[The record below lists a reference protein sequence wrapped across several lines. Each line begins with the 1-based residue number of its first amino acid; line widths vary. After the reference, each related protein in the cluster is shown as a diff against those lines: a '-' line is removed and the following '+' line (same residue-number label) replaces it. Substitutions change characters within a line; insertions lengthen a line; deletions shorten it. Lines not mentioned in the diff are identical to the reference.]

1 MYLKTLYI
9 QGFKSFANKTKID
22 FNNKITGVVGPNG
35 SGKSNISDA
44 IMWVLGET
52 SIKSLRGNKM
62 EDVIFSGTDHKK
74 PLGFAEVTIVFD
86 NSDKTL
92 PLEYNEIS
100 VTRRM
105 YRSLESEF
113 LINNVKCRL
122 KDIKEL
128 FMDTGI
134 GKDGYSLIGQG
145 KIESVLSA
153 KSENRRAIFEE
164 AAGIS
169 KFKMRKSESERKLE
183 KTRDNLLR
191 LNDIIIEI
199 EKREILLKEQ
209 SEEAILYKEK
219 FDKLK
224 YLDITLTYLD
234 IESKKENLLKLN
246 KDISILKNN
255 LETFENNVKNNKNKQ
270 EKDNIEIEIL
280 EEKLNELQEEELQKN
295 RELEKRESEISL
307 LKERLLNSRKEI
319 DFNKNSILEVISENN
334 FYIEEKKEKEL
345 FLENIKEEILNF
357 EKEKNLLEE
366 FLKNKNLEFE
376 TLENSQKD
384 NSENNLNMHKIINEI
399 SLKIQMKE
407 TMLKEKK
414 DKVEI
419 VDRNLNM
426 LTENNLELIQSLDK
440 LSEEYN
446 FNKDSIQS
454 IFDEKTIIEKHLENE
469 KKSLEDI
476 SKDLYE
482 SKSKFEE
489 YSTKYKILKNIS
501 DNYDGYSKS
510 VKEFMNIT
518 QKQNLFKDSL
528 IGTVAEMITVD
539 KKVQKAISVALGGS
553 IQNIIISE
561 EKSAKDMIS
570 FLNKNKIGRI
580 TFLPLNTISFNNR
593 NKPDLS
599 GYENI
604 LGYADKLIDYDE
616 KYDNIFKNLLG
627 RIIVAKDFKSGSEI
641 SSKLNK
647 SYRVVTLEG
656 DSFNIGGSLTGGAVY
671 KGNISIIGRENE
683 LKDLEDAI
691 IDIKEVYN
699 SLLKKQVEKSHDVEK
714 LNFKYAELLNSIDT
728 NSKKTLELENKIN
741 SLKSSKNNNQEY
753 LDKYKLEK
761 NNLLSSI
768 EEDYN
773 SIEKLIV
780 ENDKLTLNKNDL
792 DEKINISNKE
802 YEVLK
807 ESLVELREE
816 VSNKKIEYANLLS
829 RKNLIIKD
837 LENIELSISKNTE
850 KRREL
855 DLVVENLK
863 KNLNYLE
870 KSIEDL
876 EIIKKDEELDLEKFK
891 EIYDKTKENKKD
903 LSEKLTLSRQE
914 QESINVEII
923 NIEKKLNEKINK
935 IEKNEYQIEN
945 IKTNI
950 KNEYSIIDE
959 DIKIHNEIES
969 VTKSKEYRDELKK
982 EIDLIG
988 EVNLLAINEYEEI
1001 RERLEFNLTQKD
1013 DLIESISEIKN
1024 ILHKLDLEMNILFK
1038 EAFSKVSIYFDE
1050 IFKELFNGGKAEII
1064 LDGDLLTGGI
1074 EIKAQPP
1081 GKRLQSLS
1089 LLSGGE
1095 RSLTAV
1101 ALLFALLKVR
1111 PAPFCILDE
1120 IDAALDDA
1128 NIKRYTDYLTSL
1140 DGIQFIMITHRK
1152 PTMEITNKLYGVTME
1167 EKGISKLVSVEL
1179 NN

>member
-1 MYLKTLYI
+1 
-9 QGFKSFANKTKID
+9 
-22 FNNKITGVVGPNG
+22 
-35 SGKSNISDA
+35 
-44 IMWVLGET
+44 
-52 SIKSLRGNKM
+52 
-62 EDVIFSGTDHKK
+62 
-74 PLGFAEVTIVFD
+74 
-86 NSDKTL
+86 
-92 PLEYNEIS
+92 
-100 VTRRM
+100 
-105 YRSLESEF
+105 
-113 LINNVKCRL
+113 
-122 KDIKEL
+122 
-128 FMDTGI
+128 
-134 GKDGYSLIGQG
+134 
-145 KIESVLSA
+145 
-153 KSENRRAIFEE
+153 
-164 AAGIS
+164 
-169 KFKMRKSESERKLE
+169 
-183 KTRDNLLR
+183 
-191 LNDIIIEI
+191 
-199 EKREILLKEQ
+199 
-209 SEEAILYKEK
+209 
-219 FDKLK
+219 
-224 YLDITLTYLD
+224 
-234 IESKKENLLKLN
+234 
-246 KDISILKNN
+246 
-255 LETFENNVKNNKNKQ
+255 
-270 EKDNIEIEIL
+270 
-280 EEKLNELQEEELQKN
+280 
-295 RELEKRESEISL
+295 
-307 LKERLLNSRKEI
+307 
-319 DFNKNSILEVISENN
+319 
-334 FYIEEKKEKEL
+334 
-345 FLENIKEEILNF
+345 
-357 EKEKNLLEE
+357 
-366 FLKNKNLEFE
+366 
-376 TLENSQKD
+376 
-384 NSENNLNMHKIINEI
+384 MHKIINEI